1 VTTPVH
7 QLDVA
12 IIGAG
17 IAGLWLLNLLQK
29 RGYSAGLIE
38 NDSIGSGQSL
48 KSQGMIHG
56 GIKYALKGSTNHA
69 SETIADMPAR
79 WRACLTGEGCLDLV
93 GVNILAREYYMFS
106 DARLSSKVTAFFGSK
121 AIEGRV
127 TPVAKKDFPPVFQ
140 NSAFKGLLYRLQDLV
155 VDTHSLLHHLSS
167 KSINVFH
174 GDPVIRH
181 EAGRIDHIALGN
193 GSRIKAHTYIFA
205 AGQGNGALVEDLGL
219 PLTMQLRPLHQVVVR
234 GESLPDLFA
243 HAVALKSIDKPRMTI
258 TTHPLAEGKAWYL
271 GGLLAETGVE
281 RTTAEQIA
289 FARKELQ
296 AIIPWV
302 NLDDAR
308 FSTVRVNRAEAG
320 QKELSRPDTPF
331 VQRYDN
337 TLVCWPTKLT
347 LAPLMGDMV
356 LSELNNPTSPQRWG
370 INIAPPSMGLAPWE
384 TR

>member
-1 VTTPVH
+1 MTTPVH

-29 RGYSAGLIE
+29 KGYSVGLIE
-38 NDSIGSGQSL
+38 NDTIGGGQSL

-56 GIKYALKGSTNHA
+56 GIKYALGGSTNHA

-79 WRACLTGEGCLDLV
+79 WRACLAGEGSLDLV

-127 TPVAKKDFPPVFQ
+127 TPVAKKEFPAVFQ
-140 NSAFKGLLYRLQDLV
+140 NSAFRGLLYRLQDLV
-155 VDTHSLLHHLSS
+155 VDTHSLLQHLSS
-167 KSINVFH
+167 KGINVFQ
-174 GDPVIRH
+174 GDPVIQH
-181 EAGRIDHIALGN
+181 QAGRIDHIALDD
-193 GSRIKAHTYIFA
+193 GSRIKADTYILA
-205 AGQGNGALVEDLGL
+205 AGQGNGTLVEDLGL
-219 PLTMQLRPLHQVVVR
+219 PLTMQLRPLHQVVIK

-243 HAVALKSIDKPRMTI
+243 HAVSLKSIDKPRMTI
-258 TTHPLAEGKAWYL
+258 TTHPLTEGKAWYL
-271 GGLLAETGVE
+271 GGLLAETGVA

-289 FARKELQ
+289 FAKKELQ

-356 LSELNNPTSPQRWG
+356 LSELDSPTSAQTRG
-370 INIAPPSMGLAPWE
+370 INIPPPAMGLAPWE